1 MPAALDARPRGRL
14 TTRRV
19 RSPRDLG
26 ASMNHIRS
34 LLDHMAWADERV
46 LQSLRQAAVPRRALE
61 LYAHVLGAEHVW
73 LARLEQRGPTVPVWP
88 VLTLDECAQLAG
100 ENRSAFRRYLDR
112 LTSDDIGRSVH
123 YRNSAG
129 DEFDSAIEDVLLH
142 VALHGCYH
150 RGQVTLLV
158 RDAGA
163 EPQPTDYIAFVR
175 GAPAATRASVPRAP
189 VHDR

>member
-1 MPAALDARPRGRL
+1 
-14 TTRRV
+14 
-19 RSPRDLG
+19 
-26 ASMNHIRS
+26 MNHIRS
-34 LLDHMAWADERV
+34 LLDHMAWADE
-46 LQSLRQAAVPRRALE
+46 LILESLRQPAVPQRALD

-73 LARLEQRGPTVPVWP
+73 LTRLEQRPRTVAVWP
-88 VLTLDECAQLAG
+88 VLTLDQCARLAA
-100 ENRSAFRRYLDR
+100 ENRAAFQAYAER
-112 LTSDDIGRSVH
+112 LTSADLRRTVH

-129 DEFDSAIEDVLLH
+129 QEFDTPIEDILVH
-142 VALHGCYH
+142 VAMHGSYH

-175 GAPAATRASVPRAP
+175 GVAAATQASVARAP

>member
-1 MPAALDARPRGRL
+1 
-14 TTRRV
+14 V
-19 RSPRDLG
+19 H
-26 ASMNHIRS
+26 HISS
-34 LLDHMAWADERV
+34 LFEHMAWADERI
-46 LQSLRQAAVPRRALE
+46 LESLRQPGVPQRALD

-73 LARLEQRGPTVPVWP
+73 LARLERRPQTVAVWP
-88 VLTLDECAQLAG
+88 AMTLDACAQLAV
-100 ENRSAFRRYLDR
+100 ENTRAFHGYVER
-112 LTSDDIGRSVH
+112 LTSEDLRRTVH

-129 DEFDSAIEDVLLH
+129 KEFETAIEDILVH
-142 VALHGCYH
+142 VAMHGSYH

-175 GAPAATRASVPRAP
+175 GVPAATRASAARAP

>member
-1 MPAALDARPRGRL
+1 
-14 TTRRV
+14 
-19 RSPRDLG
+19 
-26 ASMNHIRS
+26 MNHLRT

-46 LQSLRQAAVPRRALE
+46 LESLRQPAVPQRALD
-61 LYAHVLGAEHVW
+61 LFAHVLGAEHVW
-73 LARLEQRGPTVPVWP
+73 LARLEHRERTLPVWP
-88 VLTLDECAQLAG
+88 VMTVDECALVAR
-100 ENRSAFRRYLDR
+100 EHRSAFRSYLDR
-112 LTSDDIGRSVH
+112 LTSDDLRRSVH

-129 DEFDSAIEDVLLH
+129 DEFDNAIEDILVH
-142 VALHGCYH
+142 VAMHGTYH

>member
-1 MPAALDARPRGRL
+1 
-14 TTRRV
+14 
-19 RSPRDLG
+19 
-26 ASMNHIRS
+26 MNHVRS

-46 LQSLRQAAVPRRALE
+46 LESLRQPNVPRRALA

-73 LARLEQRGPTVPVWP
+73 LSRLEQRMPAIAVWP
-88 VLTLDECAQLAG
+88 LMTLEACDRLSR
-100 ENRSAFRRYLDR
+100 ENRGGFRAYLAR
-112 LTSDDIGRSVH
+112 LTSADLRRTVH

-129 DEFDSAIEDVLLH
+129 QEFDSAIEDILVH
-142 VALHGCYH
+142 VAMHGSYH

-175 GAPAATRASVPRAP
+175 GVPAATGTSAAQEPGEVSV
-189 VHDR
+189 

>member
-1 MPAALDARPRGRL
+1 
-14 TTRRV
+14 
-19 RSPRDLG
+19 
-26 ASMNHIRS
+26 MNHLRT

-46 LQSLRQAAVPRRALE
+46 LQALRQPSVPQRALD

-73 LARLEQRGPTVPVWP
+73 LARLEQRRPTVPVWP
-88 VLTLDECAQLAG
+88 VMTLDECAQLARD
-100 ENRSAFRRYLDR
+100 NRIAFTAYVDR
-112 LTSDDIGRSVH
+112 LTSDDLRRIVH

-129 DEFDSAIEDVLLH
+129 DEFDNAIEDILVH
-142 VALHGCYH
+142 VGLHGSYH

-158 RDAGA
+158 RDSGA

-175 GAPAATRASVPRAP
+175 GTPAATRASVSRAP